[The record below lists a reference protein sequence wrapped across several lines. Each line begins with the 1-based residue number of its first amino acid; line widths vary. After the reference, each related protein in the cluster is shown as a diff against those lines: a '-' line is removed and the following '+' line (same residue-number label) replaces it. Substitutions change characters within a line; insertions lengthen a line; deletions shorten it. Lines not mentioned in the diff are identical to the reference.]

1 MKRLI
6 QNRRSAGWNLIEIIV
21 AVAIGASIA
30 AAGVVAYQGEAKKA
44 AVAKAKT
51 FISQIESKKA
61 VVLADASSADNTAP
75 LPADEPSLAA
85 LILPDMKVQGQSVGS
100 DEGAAAA
107 ALGFQSVSVGTLD
120 VLKPDGTLQQAGT
133 PASVTL
139 KNNGGTITGNQSN
152 TSSASGS

>member
-51 FISQIESKKA
+51 FISQVESKKA
-61 VVLADASSADNTAP
+61 VVLADASSADNNTT
-75 LPADEPSLAA
+75 LPTDASGLAA

-100 DEGAAAA
+100 TEAAAA
-107 ALGFQSVSVGTLD
+107 SALGFNSVTVGTLD
-120 VLKPDGTLQQAGT
+120 IVNPDGSVTAGT

-139 KNNGGTITGNQSN
+139 NNNGGTITGNQSN
-152 TSSASGS
+152 THS